1 MLDEPFLA
9 VGWDLSTEDVSVTKW
24 RSPVGRI
31 NSMKPPDSRKGPAHE
46 TLFVTKWR
54 SLVGHIQYSA

>member
-31 NSMKPPDSRKGPAHE
+31 KLNE
-46 TLFVTKWR
+46 T
-54 SLVGHIQYSA
+54 S